1 MAARS
6 LTRFRRP
13 AALALLLALGGAA
26 VWFGGPA
33 VLRHVGFF
41 RIRRVE
47 LVGAVASKPGD
58 VVRAMRLPA
67 HGSVFD
73 DLRPYAA
80 RVLALPGIRSVEVHR
95 RLPGTLVVEVREA
108 SAVALAPRGG
118 RLAMVGRNG
127 KFLPFDPAVSAPD
140 LPLIDKPDPAVA
152 KVLGRLQE
160 IDPELFSRITTA
172 SQVRGDVVLDL
183 GGRRLW
189 LRPDVT
195 AEVIRAVMAAEQVLG
210 RQGRAWAELDGRFAG
225 QVVVRWRA
233 G

>member
-1 MAARS
+1 VTPRLRRGLVVAGVVAAG
-6 LTRFRRP
+6 T
-13 AALALLLALGGAA
+13 AA
-26 VWFGGPA
+26 WFGGPIL
-33 VLRHVGFF
+33 LRKMSFF

-47 LVGAVASKPGD
+47 VVGVSALPAEAVVGALKLP
-58 VVRAMRLPA
+58 VR
-67 HGSVFD
+67 GNVFD

-80 RVLALPGIRSVEVHR
+80 RARALAGVRQAEVHR
-95 RLPGTLVVEVREA
+95 RLPGTIVVTIVEA
-108 SAVALAPRGG
+108 RPVALAPAGG

-127 KFLPFDPAVSAPD
+127 KILPFDPAVSAPD
-140 LPLIDKPDPAVA
+140 LPVLSGADPVVA
-152 KVLGRLQE
+152 RVLGRVQE
-160 IDPELFSRITTA
+160 MDPELFSRVVTA

-195 AEVIRAVMAAEQVLG
+195 TEVIRAVTAAEQDLG
-210 RQGRAWAELDGRFAG
+210 RRGRVWAELDGRFAG

>member
-1 MAARS
+1 MAARGLS
-6 LTRFRRP
+6 RFRRP
-13 AALALLLALGGAA
+13 AAVALLLSLGALA
-26 VWFGGPA
+26 VWFGAPA
-33 VLRHVGFF
+33 VLRHVSFF
-41 RIRRVE
+41 RVRRVE
-47 LVGAVASKPGD
+47 LVGARSSEPDA
-58 VVRAMRLPA
+58 VVRSMRLPA
-67 HGSVFD
+67 RGNVFD

-80 RVLALPGIRSVEVHR
+80 RVLALPGIRSAEIHR

-127 KFLPFDPAVSAPD
+127 KFLAFDPAVSAPD
-140 LPLIDKPDPAVA
+140 LPLVDKPDPVVA
-152 KVLGRLQE
+152 KVLGRLQD

-195 AEVIRAVMAAEQVLG
+195 AEDIRAVIAAEQVLG

>member
-1 MAARS
+1 VNR
-6 LTRFRRP
+6 LLRP
-13 AALALLLALGGAA
+13 AAVAAA
-26 VWFGGPA
+26 VALAGFALWFGAPRL
-33 VLRHVGFF
+33 LRGMSFF
-41 RIRRVE
+41 RVRRIE
-47 LVGAVASKPGD
+47 LVGATASTPGA

-67 HGSVFD
+67 RGSLFD
-73 DLRPYAA
+73 DLEPYAT
-80 RVLALPGIRSVEVHR
+80 RILALPGIRSAQVHR
-95 RLPGTLVVEVREA
+95 RLPGTLVVEVTETP
-108 SAVALAPRGG
+108 AVALAPRQG

-127 KFLPFDPAVSAPD
+127 RFLGFDPAVSAPD
-140 LPLIDKPDPAVA
+140 LPLVERPDPMLAQ
-152 KVLGRLQE
+152 VLGRLQDL
-160 IDPELFSRITTA
+160 DPELFSRIVRA

>member
-1 MAARS
+1 MK
-6 LTRFRRP
+6 RFHRP
-13 AALALLLALGGAA
+13 AVVAFAVALAGSA

-33 VLRHVGFF
+33 LLRRVSFF

-47 LVGAVASKPGD
+47 LVGVVASKPD
-58 VVRAMRLPA
+58 AVVGAMRLPA
-67 HGSVFD
+67 RGNVFD
-73 DLRPYAA
+73 DLQPYAA
-80 RVLALPGIRSVEVHR
+80 RVLALPGIRSAEVHR
-95 RLPGTLVVEVREA
+95 RLPGTLVVEVTEA
-108 SAVALAPRGG
+108 LAVALAPRGG

-127 KFLPFDPAVSAPD
+127 TFLAFDPAVSAPD
-140 LPLIDKPDPAVA
+140 LPLMDRPDPVVA
-152 KVLGRLQE
+152 RVLGRLQE
-160 IDPELFSRITTA
+160 LDPELFSRIATA
-172 SQVRGDVVLDL
+172 AQVRGDVVLDL

-195 AEVIRAVMAAEQVLG
+195 AEVIRAVMAAEQELG

>member
-1 MAARS
+1 MAARG

-13 AALALLLALGGAA
+13 AVFALLVVLGGSA

-33 VLRHVGFF
+33 LLRHVSFF
-41 RIRRVE
+41 RVRRVE
-47 LVGAVASKPGD
+47 LVGVNSSRPD
-58 VVRAMRLPA
+58 VVVRAMRLPA
-67 HGSVFD
+67 RGNVFD

-80 RVLALPGIRSVEVHR
+80 RVLALPGVRSAEIHR

-108 SAVALAPRGG
+108 PAVALAPRDG

-127 KFLPFDPAVSAPD
+127 KFLAFDPAVSAPD
-140 LPLIDKPDPAVA
+140 LPLVDRPDPVVA
-152 KVLGRLQE
+152 RVLGRLQE

-195 AEVIRAVMAAEQVLG
+195 AEDIRAVIAAEQVLG

>member
-1 MAARS
+1 M
-6 LTRFRRP
+6 
-13 AALALLLALGGAA
+13 
-26 VWFGGPA
+26 
-33 VLRHVGFF
+33 
-41 RIRRVE
+41 
-47 LVGAVASKPGD
+47 
-58 VVRAMRLPA
+58 
-67 HGSVFD
+67 
-73 DLRPYAA
+73 
-80 RVLALPGIRSVEVHR
+80 
-95 RLPGTLVVEVREA
+95 
-108 SAVALAPRGG
+108 ALAPRDGH
-118 RLAMVGRNG
+118 LAMVGRNG
-127 KFLPFDPAVSAPD
+127 KFLAFDPAVSAPD
-140 LPLIDKPDPAVA
+140 LPLVDKPDPVVA

-195 AEVIRAVMAAEQVLG
+195 AEVIRAVIAAEQVLG

>member
-1 MAARS
+1 MAARG

-13 AALALLLALGGAA
+13 AAIGLLVALGGAA

-33 VLRHVGFF
+33 LLRHVSFF
-41 RIRRVE
+41 RVRRVE
-47 LVGAVASKPGD
+47 LVGVTSSKPD
-58 VVRAMRLPA
+58 VVVRAMRLPA
-67 HGSVFD
+67 RGNVFD

-80 RVLALPGIRSVEVHR
+80 RVLALPGIRSAEIHR

-108 SAVALAPRGG
+108 AAVALAPREG

-127 KFLPFDPAVSAPD
+127 KFLAFDPAVSAPD
-140 LPLIDKPDPAVA
+140 LPLVDKPDPVVA
-152 KVLGRLQE
+152 KALGRLQD

-195 AEVIRAVMAAEQVLG
+195 AEDIRAVTAAEQVLG
-210 RQGRAWAELDGRFAG
+210 RQGRAWAELDGRFEG

>member
-1 MAARS
+1 MAARG

-13 AALALLLALGGAA
+13 AAIGLLVALGGAA

-33 VLRHVGFF
+33 LLRHVSFF
-41 RIRRVE
+41 RVRRVE
-47 LVGAVASKPGD
+47 LVGVTSSRPD
-58 VVRAMRLPA
+58 VVVRAMRLPA
-67 HGSVFD
+67 RGNVFD

-80 RVLALPGIRSVEVHR
+80 RVLALPGIRSAEIHR

-108 SAVALAPRGG
+108 AAVALAPREG

-127 KFLPFDPAVSAPD
+127 KFLAFDPAVSAPD
-140 LPLIDKPDPAVA
+140 LPLVDKPDPVVA
-152 KVLGRLQE
+152 KALGRLQD

-195 AEVIRAVMAAEQVLG
+195 AEDIRAVTAAEQVLG
-210 RQGRAWAELDGRFAG
+210 RQGRAWAELDGRFEG